1 MLKLEI
7 NEEFIKEFNE
17 NVKRITGVWY
27 DLQGFKP
34 YARSKYN
41 KGCPLI
47 EFPNLKC
54 DDLEGFKIEA
64 NYVHLGDGN
73 IYWSYEFLIE
83 DRYESTI
90 EETGESFMPQSW
102 FNKSDDELREIF
114 KPMLLK
120 DLEKYKKECEE
131 KIKNYKELLDSFS
144 NKVERANEVLKKL
157 KF

>member
-7 NEEFIKEFNE
+7 DEEFIKEFNE

-83 DRYESTI
+83 
-90 EETGESFMPQSW
+90 ETGESFMPQSW

-114 KPMLLK
+114 KPMLIK
-120 DLEKYKKECEE
+120 ELEKCKEESEGKIKDYKK
-131 KIKNYKELLDSFS
+131 LLDSFS
-144 NKVERANEVLKKL
+144 NKVERVNEVLKKL
-157 KF
+157 KS